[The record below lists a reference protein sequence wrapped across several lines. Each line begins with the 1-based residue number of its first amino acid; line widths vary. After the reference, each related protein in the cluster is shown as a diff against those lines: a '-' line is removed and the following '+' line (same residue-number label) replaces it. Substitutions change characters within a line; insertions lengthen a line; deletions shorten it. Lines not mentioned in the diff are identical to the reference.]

1 MVLPT
6 SSRNSRLYACL
17 KTGRRDEY
25 VQKHCDLQDK
35 KHENTG
41 FWSCSLK
48 LSSFWSCSNTE
59 AAHYSVNMHSVNNFS
74 PCSYWQS
81 RWDFRQIDG
90 GRRWRGFV
98 GPGEFTRTCGLPCG
112 LLSIL
117 RLIEAGDR
125 RNQKMCRSITIDR
138 SHKWFFLRTEL
149 NWKMERPNLFRPIK
163 SHKWHIRSLMEV
175 LLWERNDHESTL
187 LKRFCDSSIQ

>member
-1 MVLPT
+1 MILNHILIWVFQGVDNWW
-6 SSRNSRLYACL
+6 RNITLLTVR
-17 KTGRRDEY
+17 
-25 VQKHCDLQDK
+25 
-35 KHENTG
+35 
-41 FWSCSLK
+41 LK
-48 LSSFWSCSNTE
+48 LLITQWICILLI
-59 AAHYSVNMHSVNNFS
+59 NFS

-90 GRRWRGFV
+90 GRRWRGSV

-149 NWKMERPNLFRPIK
+149 NWTRERPNLFRPIK
-163 SHKWHIRSLMEV
+163 SYKWHIRSLMEV
-175 LLWERNDHESTL
+175 LLWERNDRESSL